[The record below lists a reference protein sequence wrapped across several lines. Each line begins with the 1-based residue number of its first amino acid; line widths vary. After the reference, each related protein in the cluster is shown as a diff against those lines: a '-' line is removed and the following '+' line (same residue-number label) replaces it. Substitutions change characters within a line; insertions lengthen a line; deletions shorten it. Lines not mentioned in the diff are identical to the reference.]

1 MRSLHF
7 ETGMCIVVGG
17 MFVHVAVFG
26 QFLFSEFLFL
36 SRFYK
41 TSSRI
46 LQLAKSFVILNN
58 ILLIGSI
65 FIFIRSVV
73 RVVEFILE
81 FSGTVMQKEVFLYVF
96 DAVPMFLTTFLYKI
110 SLFWKTVF
118 QVQKESV
125 EAQLAVHPTYPSTI
139 QQEIYYDT
147 NVYKF

>member
-46 LQLAKSFVILNN
+46 LQLAKSFVITVSYTHLT
-58 ILLIGSI
+58 LLTIS
-65 FIFIRSVV
+65 
-73 RVVEFILE
+73 RV
-81 FSGTVMQKEVFLYVF
+81 
-96 DAVPMFLTTFLYKI
+96 
-110 SLFWKTVF
+110 
-118 QVQKESV
+118 
-125 EAQLAVHPTYPSTI
+125 
-139 QQEIYYDT
+139 
-147 NVYKF
+147 